1 LLILITILTILTL
14 KPLAVVDVDIE
25 ILNDGTKTMFNLF
38 TTIV

>member
-1 LLILITILTILTL
+1 MLILITILTILTL